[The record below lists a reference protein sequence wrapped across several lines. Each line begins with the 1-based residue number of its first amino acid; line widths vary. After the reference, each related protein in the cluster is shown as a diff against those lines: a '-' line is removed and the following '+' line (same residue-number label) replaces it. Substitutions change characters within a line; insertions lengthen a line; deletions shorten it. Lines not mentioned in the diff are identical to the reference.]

1 MTLRL
6 GSAPE
11 YAPMSR
17 PVLVLFL
24 SLAGAL
30 GGFGLLADR
39 ALVREAAAAAEL
51 SSARTEQD
59 TRTAALSVRGAL
71 GQIEQDVLAGRA
83 PAGVRRETLALPPA
97 LSVSGG
103 RSYRALPR
111 AQLVALLLSTEATP
125 WGLPEAVVAAVALGA
140 PASRREVTERLLTGQ
155 LPVHPEDLPELARLL
170 DAGRDPRVAELQQRL
185 RSVPDRGELPDAP
198 SFRRTLRE
206 GDGVEGWTRRGGTAI
221 RYEAPARVLFAAAG
235 VAERASVAGGAGV
248 RSPTPGIAVPDVE
261 GLRLSLRPAT
271 PPRGRL
277 LAARGFLWLAVGVC
291 LLALGLVQ
299 RSLAREARAVSREK
313 AFVAGVTHELRT
325 PVAAIRVFG
334 ETLAEGGGDPRE
346 YGALL
351 AEESERLEALVER
364 VLAATRVDEAP
375 RFVGVRPGE
384 LLASAVR
391 LMQPRAERRGVT
403 LLVRSPEDVGEAR
416 WDGDAVRRALLNLID
431 NAIKHGRLRGQVETA
446 AESDGPH
453 IRLSVRDDG
462 PGIGRREQRGIFGRF
477 VRGTTEGPGTGLGL
491 YLVDQAARVHG
502 GRVDLTSGDGHGCT
516 FTLVLPRWPPAPA
529 TSTADRAAG

>member
-1 MTLRL
+1 
-6 GSAPE
+6 
-11 YAPMSR
+11 MSR
-17 PVLVLFL
+17 PVLPLFL
-24 SLAGAL
+24 VLAAAL

-39 ALVREAAAAAEL
+39 ALLREAAAAAEL

-59 TRTAALSVRGAL
+59 TRTGALSVRGAL
-71 GQIEQDVLAGRA
+71 GQIEQEVLAGRR
-83 PAGVRRETLALPPA
+83 PAGVRADTLALPPA
-97 LSVSGG
+97 LSGSSG
-103 RSYRALPR
+103 RPYRALPR

-125 WGLPEAVVAAVALGA
+125 WGLPEAVVAAAALGA

-155 LPVHPEDLPELARLL
+155 LPVHPEDLPDLARLL
-170 DAGRDPRVAELQQRL
+170 GAGRDPRVAELQQRL
-185 RSVPDRGELPDAP
+185 RGVPDRGELPDAP
-198 SFRRTLRE
+198 SFRRTLRNTE
-206 GDGVEGWTRRGGTAI
+206 VVEGWTRRGGTAV
-221 RYEAPARVLFAAAG
+221 RYEVPTRALFAAAG
-235 VAERASVAGGAGV
+235 VAERASVAGGTG
-248 RSPTPGIAVPDVE
+248 TGFTVPDVE
-261 GLRLSLRPAT
+261 GLRLTFRPAT

-277 LAARGFLWLAVGVC
+277 LAARGLLWVAVGAC

-364 VLAATRVDEAP
+364 VLAATRVDEVP
-375 RFVGVRPGE
+375 QFVDVRPGE
-384 LLASAVR
+384 LLAAAVR

-403 LLVRSPEDVGEAR
+403 LLVHSPEDVGEAR
-416 WDGDAVRRALLNLID
+416 WDGDAVRGALLNLID
-431 NAIKHGRLRGQVETA
+431 NAIKHGRPRGHVEAA

-453 IRLSVRDDG
+453 VRLSVRDDG
-462 PGIGRREQRGIFGRF
+462 PGIERRDQRRIFGRF
-477 VRGTTEGPGTGLGL
+477 ARGTTEASGTGLGL

-529 TSTADRAAG
+529 TSTADRTAG